1 MTDSPSVTWPSPAST
16 TLPSRRTDKTVV
28 ERISRFFIM
37 SAILY
42 YSSAN
47 VADKN
52 LPIAARVPRQG
63 ALASGVPQTLVPL

>member
-1 MTDSPSVTWPSPAST
+1 
-16 TLPSRRTDKTVV
+16 
-28 ERISRFFIM
+28 M
-37 SAILY
+37 SAIFY

-52 LPIAARVPRQG
+52 LPIAARVRRQG